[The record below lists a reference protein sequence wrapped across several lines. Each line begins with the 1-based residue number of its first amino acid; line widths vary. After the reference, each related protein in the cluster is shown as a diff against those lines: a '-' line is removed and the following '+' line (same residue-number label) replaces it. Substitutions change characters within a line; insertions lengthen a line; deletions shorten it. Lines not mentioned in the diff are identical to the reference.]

1 MAEPHYLG
9 GGAMLPGTVASVDD
23 HFFRRYR
30 TLLDAEDAAFD
41 ELEHAYE
48 DGDRASGQREEL
60 RDDRRD
66 AVEVSGAVRALEHGR
81 EALHAHA
88 GPEALG
94 VHRGALG
101 RKDGVHARRP
111 AALEVRLERPRVARE
126 VLVRPELE
134 RVHEDRERDPA
145 RTATP
150 SLVHQR
156 EVPVA
161 RVLVG
166 DGFTLELKGRLDGL
180 VSTAEPPWIE
190 EIKTVTAGWTGE
202 ADPLHWAQAK
212 LYAALLLDSLAAG
225 RLDDIP
231 QDSERAFLIGTARR
245 VAHTL
250 GRKTLRWQLSEDMD
264 ERISSARDAGDEHAD
279 LQLFDIALS
288 KMNPELS
295 EAFVLYEVEG
305 LSSPEIAAL
314 LEIPLGSV
322 ASRLRRAREQF
333 RDAATRI
340 GKVLQR
346 IAGRP

>member
-1 MAEPHYLG
+1 
-9 GGAMLPGTVASVDD
+9 MLAKTSENPVSGEQPAVAS
-23 HFFRRYR
+23 
-30 TLLDAEDAAFD
+30 EAA
-41 ELEHAYE
+41 
-48 DGDRASGQREEL
+48 
-60 RDDRRD
+60 
-66 AVEVSGAVRALEHGR
+66 
-81 EALHAHA
+81 
-88 GPEALG
+88 
-94 VHRGALG
+94 RG
-101 RKDGVHARRP
+101 
-111 AALEVRLERPRVARE
+111 RLERMFVEHHVSVWRSLRRRG
-126 VLVRPELE
+126 LGPEE
-134 RVHEDRERDPA
+134 AAD
-145 RTATP
+145 ATQETF
-150 SLVHQR
+150 L
-156 EVPVA
+156 
-161 RVLVG
+161 
-166 DGFTLELKGRLDGL
+166 
-180 VSTAEPPWIE
+180 I
-190 EIKTVTAGWTGE
+190 
-202 ADPLHWAQAK
+202 
-212 LYAALLLDSLAAG
+212 AAG

-340 GKVLQR
+340 GKSLQR
-346 IAGRP
+346 IVGRP